1 MCDGDQAGDILQAG
15 GQWWRRSA
23 IKSSVGTPLDLSRL
37 DFHSK
42 SAAFV
47 RLVGRHKGRSL
58 STELTHQIEG
68 FLPTRCAGQISCY
81 MHVDSV
87 TVRASCH
94 SLLRGWPYSP
104 LGDIAR
110 ARFRLHLPVAAV

>member
-1 MCDGDQAGDILQAG
+1 MVAKVSYQIMSRNALGPVQGRLTFEVYGVRPPG
-15 GQWWRRSA
+15 GAS
-23 IKSSVGTPLDLSRL
+23 
-37 DFHSK
+37 
-42 SAAFV
+42 
-47 RLVGRHKGRSL
+47 KGRIN
-58 STELTHQIEG
+58 STTLTLHIEG
-68 FLPTRCAGQISCY
+68 FLPTRCAGRISCY
-81 MHVDSV
+81 MPVDSV